1 MSGRVTLIPQQ
12 QWRAA
17 WLVFAVTAA
26 LVTLW
31 VARAATGRAGVAGN
45 RRQPGHFRCSV
56 SVRDLW

>member
-1 MSGRVTLIPQQ
+1 LIPQQ